1 MFKQIEK
8 YYDELVALRRHFHM
22 NPELSFQETET
33 PQFIAD
39 YLTDLGIEVE
49 TGVGGR
55 GVVGRLIKN
64 PDLPTLAIRADFDAL
79 PIQDEKEVPYKSQVP
94 GIMHA
99 CGHDAHTAVLLIT
112 AKILSE
118 NFDKL
123 NGNLVF
129 IHQHAEEV
137 DPGGAIQMIADNCL
151 SGVDAIIGQHVS
163 SSLDVGKIGYK
174 YGTATGIPD
183 DFWITIQGKGGHA
196 AHPDTTIDPVAA
208 TIRLC
213 NDLQYI
219 VSRKTNPTTP
229 AVLSITQLEAGD
241 QNNVIPD
248 TAKIAGT
255 IRTFNAETQSLM
267 YKELKKCL
275 EGLVTT
281 MGITYELKYLKGYP
295 PVVNTTNETDL
306 VVSAARKIESVEELV
321 ELEPSLGGE
330 DFSYYLQRVPG
341 SFFYTGTRNEN
352 FKADFPHHHPKFDI
366 DERGMVN
373 AVKVFL
379 QATEDYFE
387 QGGTVD
393 GMV

>member
-1 MFKQIEK
+1 MITLVNK
-8 YYDELVALRRHFHM
+8 YYDELVAIRRHLHM
-22 NPELSFQETET
+22 HPELSFQEEKT
-33 PQFIAD
+33 PEYIAAF
-39 YLTDLGIEVE
+39 LEEQGITVE
-49 TGVGGR
+49 RNVGGR
-55 GVVGRLIKN
+55 GVVGRLIK
-64 PDLPTLAIRADFDAL
+64 DESLPTLAIRADFDAL
-79 PIQDEKEVPYKSQVP
+79 PIQDEKDAPYKSQVP
-94 GIMHA
+94 GVMHA
-99 CGHDAHTAVLLIT
+99 CGHDAHTAVLMIT
-112 AKILSE
+112 AKILAK
-118 NFDKL
+118 NFDKI

-151 SGVDAIIGQHVS
+151 KGVDAIIGQHVS
-163 SSLDVGKIGYK
+163 SDLDVGKLGYK

-183 DFWITIQGKGGHA
+183 DFWITIKGKGGHA

-208 TIRLC
+208 AIRLC

-219 VSRKTNPTTP
+219 VSRKTSATTP
-229 AVLSITQLEAGD
+229 TVISVTQLQAGD

-248 TAKIAGT
+248 SAKIAGT
-255 IRTFNAETQSLM
+255 IRTFDPTTQKLM
-267 YKELKKCL
+267 IDELKRCL

-281 MGITYELKYLKGYP
+281 MGITYDLKYSKGYP

-306 VVSAARKIESVEELV
+306 IVNAARKIEDIKELV
-321 ELEPSLGGE
+321 ELKPSLGGE

-366 DERGMVN
+366 DEKGMLN

-379 QATEDYFE
+379 QATEDFFNKE
-387 QGGTVD
+387 D
-393 GMV
+393 K

>member
-1 MFKQIEK
+1 MIAQVNK
-8 YYDELVALRRHFHM
+8 YYDELVAIRRHLHM
-22 NPELSFQETET
+22 HPELSFQEEKT
-33 PQFIAD
+33 PEYIAIF
-39 YLTDLGIEVE
+39 LEEQGITVE
-49 TGVGGR
+49 RKVGGR
-55 GVVGRLIKN
+55 GVVGRLIK
-64 PDLPTLAIRADFDAL
+64 DESLPTLAIRADFDAL
-79 PIQDEKEVPYKSQVP
+79 PIQDEKDTPYKSQVP
-94 GIMHA
+94 GVMHA
-99 CGHDAHTAVLLIT
+99 CGHDAHTAVLMIT
-112 AKILSE
+112 AKILAE
-118 NFDKL
+118 NFDKI

-151 SGVDAIIGQHVS
+151 KGVDAIIGQHVS
-163 SSLDVGKIGYK
+163 SELEVGKIGYK

-183 DFWITIQGKGGHA
+183 DFWITIKGKGGHA

-208 TIRLC
+208 TVRLC

-219 VSRKTNPTTP
+219 VSRKTSATTP
-229 AVLSITQLEAGD
+229 AVLSVTQLQAGD

-248 TAKIAGT
+248 SAKIAGT
-255 IRTFNAETQSLM
+255 IRTFDSSTQKLM
-267 YKELKKCL
+267 IEELKKCL

-281 MGITYELKYLKGYP
+281 MGITYDLKYSKGYP

-306 VVSAARKIESVEELV
+306 IVNAARKIEDIEELV
-321 ELEPSLGGE
+321 ELKPSLGGE

-366 DERGMVN
+366 DEKGMLN

-379 QATEDYFE
+379 QSTEDFFNKE
-387 QGGTVD
+387 D
-393 GMV
+393 KK

>member
-1 MFKQIEK
+1 MCMITLVNK
-8 YYDELVALRRHFHM
+8 YYDELVAIRRHLHM
-22 NPELSFQETET
+22 HPELSFQEEKT
-33 PQFIAD
+33 PEYIAAF
-39 YLTDLGIEVE
+39 LEEQGITVE
-49 TGVGGR
+49 RNVGGR
-55 GVVGRLIKN
+55 GVVGRLIK
-64 PDLPTLAIRADFDAL
+64 DESLPTLAIRADFDAL
-79 PIQDEKEVPYKSQVP
+79 PIQDEKDAPYKSQVP
-94 GIMHA
+94 GVMHA
-99 CGHDAHTAVLLIT
+99 CGHDAHTAVLMIT
-112 AKILSE
+112 AKILAK
-118 NFDKL
+118 NFDKI

-151 SGVDAIIGQHVS
+151 KGVDAIIGQHVS
-163 SSLDVGKIGYK
+163 SDLDVGKLGYK

-183 DFWITIQGKGGHA
+183 DFWITIKGKGGHA

-208 TIRLC
+208 AIRLC

-219 VSRKTNPTTP
+219 VSRKTSATTP
-229 AVLSITQLEAGD
+229 AVISVTQLQAGD

-248 TAKIAGT
+248 SAKIAGT
-255 IRTFNAETQSLM
+255 IRTFDPTTQKLM
-267 YKELKKCL
+267 IDELKRCL

-281 MGITYELKYLKGYP
+281 MGITYDLKYSKGYP

-306 VVSAARKIESVEELV
+306 IVNAARKIEDIEALV
-321 ELEPSLGGE
+321 ELKPSLGGE

-366 DERGMVN
+366 DEKGMLN

-379 QATEDYFE
+379 QATEDFFNKE
-387 QGGTVD
+387 D
-393 GMV
+393 K

>member
-1 MFKQIEK
+1 MCMITLVNK
-8 YYDELVALRRHFHM
+8 YYDELVAIRRHLHM
-22 NPELSFQETET
+22 HPELSFQEEKT
-33 PQFIAD
+33 PEYIAAF
-39 YLTDLGIEVE
+39 LEEQGITVE
-49 TGVGGR
+49 RNVGGR
-55 GVVGRLIKN
+55 GVVGRLIK
-64 PDLPTLAIRADFDAL
+64 DESLPTLAIRADFDAL
-79 PIQDEKEVPYKSQVP
+79 PIQDEKDAPYKSQVP
-94 GIMHA
+94 GVMHA
-99 CGHDAHTAVLLIT
+99 CGHDAHTAVLMIT
-112 AKILSE
+112 AKILAK
-118 NFDKL
+118 NFDKI

-151 SGVDAIIGQHVS
+151 KGVDAIIGQHVS
-163 SSLDVGKIGYK
+163 SDLDVGKLGYK

-183 DFWITIQGKGGHA
+183 DFWITIKGKGGHA

-208 TIRLC
+208 AIRLC

-219 VSRKTNPTTP
+219 VSRKTSATTP
-229 AVLSITQLEAGD
+229 AVISVTQLQAGD

-248 TAKIAGT
+248 SAKIAGT
-255 IRTFNAETQSLM
+255 IRTFDPITQKLM
-267 YKELKKCL
+267 IDELKRCL

-281 MGITYELKYLKGYP
+281 IGITYDLKYSKGYP

-306 VVSAARKIESVEELV
+306 IVNAARKIEDIEELV
-321 ELEPSLGGE
+321 ELKPSLGGE

-366 DERGMVN
+366 DEKGMLN

-379 QATEDYFE
+379 QATEDFFNKE
-387 QGGTVD
+387 D
-393 GMV
+393 K

>member
-1 MFKQIEK
+1 MITLVNK
-8 YYDELVALRRHFHM
+8 YYDELVAIRRYLHM
-22 NPELSFQETET
+22 HPELSFQEEKT
-33 PQFIAD
+33 PEYIAAF
-39 YLTDLGIEVE
+39 LEEQGITVE
-49 TGVGGR
+49 RNVGGR
-55 GVVGRLIKN
+55 GVVGRLIK
-64 PDLPTLAIRADFDAL
+64 DESLPTFAIRADFDAL
-79 PIQDEKEVPYKSQVP
+79 PIQDEKDAPYKSQVP
-94 GIMHA
+94 GVMHA
-99 CGHDAHTAVLLIT
+99 CGHDAHTAVLMIT
-112 AKILSE
+112 AKILAK
-118 NFDKL
+118 NFDKI

-151 SGVDAIIGQHVS
+151 KGVDAIIGQHVS
-163 SSLDVGKIGYK
+163 SDLDVGKLGYK

-183 DFWITIQGKGGHA
+183 DFWITIKGKGGHA

-208 TIRLC
+208 AIRLC

-219 VSRKTNPTTP
+219 VSRKTSATTP
-229 AVLSITQLEAGD
+229 AVISVTQLQAGD

-248 TAKIAGT
+248 SAKIAGT
-255 IRTFNAETQSLM
+255 IRTFDPITQKLM
-267 YKELKKCL
+267 IDELKRCL

-281 MGITYELKYLKGYP
+281 MGITYDLKYSKGYP

-306 VVSAARKIESVEELV
+306 IVNAARKIEDIEELV
-321 ELEPSLGGE
+321 ELKPSLGGE

-366 DERGMVN
+366 DEKGMLN

-379 QATEDYFE
+379 QATEDFFNKE
-387 QGGTVD
+387 D
-393 GMV
+393 K

>member
-1 MFKQIEK
+1 MIVQVNK
-8 YYDELVALRRHFHM
+8 YYDELVAIRRHLHM
-22 NPELSFQETET
+22 HPELSFQEEKT
-33 PQFIAD
+33 PEYIATF
-39 YLTDLGIEVE
+39 LEEQGITVE
-49 TGVGGR
+49 RKVGGR
-55 GVVGRLIKN
+55 GVVGRLIK
-64 PDLPTLAIRADFDAL
+64 DESLPTLAIRADFDAL
-79 PIQDEKEVPYKSQVP
+79 PIQDEKDTPYKSQVP
-94 GIMHA
+94 GVMHA
-99 CGHDAHTAVLLIT
+99 CGHDAHTAVLMIT
-112 AKILSE
+112 AKILAE
-118 NFDKL
+118 NFDKI

-151 SGVDAIIGQHVS
+151 KGVDAIIGQHVS
-163 SSLDVGKIGYK
+163 SDLEVGKIGYK

-183 DFWITIQGKGGHA
+183 DFWITIKGKGGHA

-208 TIRLC
+208 TVRLC

-219 VSRKTNPTTP
+219 VSRKTSATTP
-229 AVLSITQLEAGD
+229 AVLSVTQLQAGD

-248 TAKIAGT
+248 SAKIAGT
-255 IRTFNAETQSLM
+255 IRTFDSSTQKLM
-267 YKELKKCL
+267 IEELKKCL

-281 MGITYELKYLKGYP
+281 MGITYDLKYSKGYP

-306 VVSAARKIESVEELV
+306 IVNAARKIEDIEELV
-321 ELEPSLGGE
+321 ELKPSLGGE

-366 DERGMVN
+366 DEKGMLN

-379 QATEDYFE
+379 QATEDFFNKE
-387 QGGTVD
+387 D
-393 GMV
+393 KK

>member
-1 MFKQIEK
+1 MITLVNE
-8 YYDELVALRRHFHM
+8 YYDELVAIRRHLHM
-22 NPELSFQETET
+22 HPELSFQEEKT
-33 PQFIAD
+33 PEYIAAF
-39 YLTDLGIEVE
+39 LEEQGITVE
-49 TGVGGR
+49 RNVGGR
-55 GVVGRLIKN
+55 GVVGRLIK
-64 PDLPTLAIRADFDAL
+64 DESLPTLAIRADFDAL
-79 PIQDEKEVPYKSQVP
+79 PIQDEKDAPYKSQVP
-94 GIMHA
+94 GVMHA
-99 CGHDAHTAVLLIT
+99 CGHDAHTAILMIT
-112 AKILSE
+112 AKILAK
-118 NFDKL
+118 NFDKI

-151 SGVDAIIGQHVS
+151 KGVDAIIGQHVS
-163 SSLDVGKIGYK
+163 SDLEVGKLGYK

-183 DFWITIQGKGGHA
+183 DFWITINGKGGHA

-219 VSRKTNPTTP
+219 VSRKTSATTP
-229 AVLSITQLEAGD
+229 AVISVTQLQAGD

-248 TAKIAGT
+248 SAKIAGT
-255 IRTFNAETQSLM
+255 IRTFDPTTQRLM
-267 YKELKKCL
+267 IDELKRCL

-281 MGITYELKYLKGYP
+281 MGITYELKYSKGYP
-295 PVVNTTNETDL
+295 PVVNTINETDL
-306 VVSAARKIESVEELV
+306 IVNAARKIEDIEELV
-321 ELEPSLGGE
+321 ELKPSLGGE

-366 DERGMVN
+366 DETGMLN

-379 QATEDYFE
+379 QATEDFFNKE
-387 QGGTVD
+387 D
-393 GMV
+393 K

>member
-1 MFKQIEK
+1 MIAQVNK
-8 YYDELVALRRHFHM
+8 YYDELVAIRRHLHM
-22 NPELSFQETET
+22 HPELSFQEEKT
-33 PQFIAD
+33 PEYIATF
-39 YLTDLGIEVE
+39 LEEQGITVE
-49 TGVGGR
+49 RKVGGR
-55 GVVGRLIKN
+55 GVVGRLIK
-64 PDLPTLAIRADFDAL
+64 DESLPTLAIRADFDAL
-79 PIQDEKEVPYKSQVP
+79 PIQDEKDTPYKSQVP
-94 GIMHA
+94 GVMHA
-99 CGHDAHTAVLLIT
+99 CGHDAHTAVLMIT
-112 AKILSE
+112 AKILAE
-118 NFDKL
+118 NFDKI

-151 SGVDAIIGQHVS
+151 KGVDAIIGQHVS
-163 SSLDVGKIGYK
+163 SELEVGKIGYK

-183 DFWITIQGKGGHA
+183 DFWITIKGKGGHA

-208 TIRLC
+208 TVRLC

-219 VSRKTNPTTP
+219 VSRKTSATTP
-229 AVLSITQLEAGD
+229 AVLSVTQLQAGD

-248 TAKIAGT
+248 SAKIAGT
-255 IRTFNAETQSLM
+255 IRTFDSSTQKLM
-267 YKELKKCL
+267 IEELKKCL

-281 MGITYELKYLKGYP
+281 MGITYDLKYSKGYP

-306 VVSAARKIESVEELV
+306 IVNAARKIEDIEELV
-321 ELEPSLGGE
+321 ELKPSLGGE

-366 DERGMVN
+366 DEKGMLN

-379 QATEDYFE
+379 QATEDFFNKE
-387 QGGTVD
+387 D
-393 GMV
+393 KK

>member
-1 MFKQIEK
+1 MITLVNK
-8 YYDELVALRRHFHM
+8 YYDELVAIRRHLHM
-22 NPELSFQETET
+22 HPELSFQEEKT
-33 PQFIAD
+33 PEYIATF
-39 YLTDLGIEVE
+39 LEEQGITVE
-49 TGVGGR
+49 RNVGGR
-55 GVVGRLIKN
+55 GVVGRLIK
-64 PDLPTLAIRADFDAL
+64 DESLPTLAIRADFDAL
-79 PIQDEKEVPYKSQVP
+79 PIQDEKDAPYKSQVP
-94 GIMHA
+94 GVMHA
-99 CGHDAHTAVLLIT
+99 CGHDAHTAVLMIT
-112 AKILSE
+112 AKILAK
-118 NFDKL
+118 NFDKI

-151 SGVDAIIGQHVS
+151 KGVDAIIGQHVS
-163 SSLDVGKIGYK
+163 SNLDVGKLGYK

-183 DFWITIQGKGGHA
+183 DFWITIKGKGGHA

-208 TIRLC
+208 AIRLC

-219 VSRKTNPTTP
+219 VSRKTSATTP
-229 AVLSITQLEAGD
+229 AVISVTQLQAGD

-248 TAKIAGT
+248 SAKIAGT
-255 IRTFNAETQSLM
+255 IRTFDPTTQKLM
-267 YKELKKCL
+267 IDELKRCL

-281 MGITYELKYLKGYP
+281 MGITYDLKYSKGYP

-306 VVSAARKIESVEELV
+306 IVNAARKIEDIEELV
-321 ELEPSLGGE
+321 ELNPSLGGE

-366 DERGMVN
+366 DEKGMLN

-379 QATEDYFE
+379 QATEDFFNKE
-387 QGGTVD
+387 D
-393 GMV
+393 K

>member
-1 MFKQIEK
+1 MCMITLVNE
-8 YYDELVALRRHFHM
+8 YYDELVAIRRHLHM
-22 NPELSFQETET
+22 HPELSFQEEKT
-33 PQFIAD
+33 PEYIAAF
-39 YLTDLGIEVE
+39 LEEQGITVE
-49 TGVGGR
+49 RNVGGR
-55 GVVGRLIKN
+55 GVVGRLIK
-64 PDLPTLAIRADFDAL
+64 DESLPTLAIRADFDAL
-79 PIQDEKEVPYKSQVP
+79 PIQDEKDAPYKSQVP
-94 GIMHA
+94 GVMHA
-99 CGHDAHTAVLLIT
+99 CGHDAHTAILMIT
-112 AKILSE
+112 AKILAK
-118 NFDKL
+118 NFDKI

-151 SGVDAIIGQHVS
+151 KGVDAIIGQHVS
-163 SSLDVGKIGYK
+163 SDLEVGKLGYK

-183 DFWITIQGKGGHA
+183 DFWITINGKGGHA

-219 VSRKTNPTTP
+219 VSRKTSATTP
-229 AVLSITQLEAGD
+229 AVISVTQLQAGD

-248 TAKIAGT
+248 SAKIAGT
-255 IRTFNAETQSLM
+255 IRTFNPTTQRLM
-267 YKELKKCL
+267 IDELKRCL

-281 MGITYELKYLKGYP
+281 MGITYELKYSKGYP
-295 PVVNTTNETDL
+295 PVVNTINETDL
-306 VVSAARKIESVEELV
+306 IVNAARKIEDIEELV
-321 ELEPSLGGE
+321 ELKPSLGGE

-366 DERGMVN
+366 DETGMLN

-379 QATEDYFE
+379 QATEDFFNKE
-387 QGGTVD
+387 D
-393 GMV
+393 K

>member
-1 MFKQIEK
+1 MCMITLVNK
-8 YYDELVALRRHFHM
+8 YYDELVAIRRHLHM
-22 NPELSFQETET
+22 HPELSFQEEKT
-33 PQFIAD
+33 PEYIAAFLED
-39 YLTDLGIEVE
+39 QGITVE
-49 TGVGGR
+49 RNVGGR
-55 GVVGRLIKN
+55 GVVGRLIK
-64 PDLPTLAIRADFDAL
+64 DESLPTLAIRADFDAL
-79 PIQDEKEVPYKSQVP
+79 PIQDEKDAPYKSQVP
-94 GIMHA
+94 GVMHA
-99 CGHDAHTAVLLIT
+99 CGHDAHTAVLMIT
-112 AKILSE
+112 AKILAK
-118 NFDKL
+118 NFDKI

-151 SGVDAIIGQHVS
+151 KGVDAIIGQHVS
-163 SSLDVGKIGYK
+163 SDLDVGKLGYK

-183 DFWITIQGKGGHA
+183 DFWITIKGKGGHA

-208 TIRLC
+208 AIRLC

-219 VSRKTNPTTP
+219 VSRKTRATTP
-229 AVLSITQLEAGD
+229 AVISVTQLQAGD

-248 TAKIAGT
+248 SAKIAGT
-255 IRTFNAETQSLM
+255 IRTFDPTTQKLM
-267 YKELKKCL
+267 IDELKRCL

-281 MGITYELKYLKGYP
+281 MGITYDLKYSKGYP

-306 VVSAARKIESVEELV
+306 IVNAARKIEDIEELV
-321 ELEPSLGGE
+321 ELKPSLGGE

-366 DERGMVN
+366 DETGMLN

-379 QATEDYFE
+379 QATEDFFNKE
-387 QGGTVD
+387 D
-393 GMV
+393 K

>member
-1 MFKQIEK
+1 MIVQVNK
-8 YYDELVALRRHFHM
+8 YYDELVAIRRHLHM
-22 NPELSFQETET
+22 HPELSFQEEKT
-33 PQFIAD
+33 PEYIATF
-39 YLTDLGIEVE
+39 LEEQGITVE
-49 TGVGGR
+49 RKVGGR
-55 GVVGRLIKN
+55 GVVGRLIK
-64 PDLPTLAIRADFDAL
+64 DESLPTLAIRADFDAL
-79 PIQDEKEVPYKSQVP
+79 PIQDEKDTPYKSQVP
-94 GIMHA
+94 GVMHA
-99 CGHDAHTAVLLIT
+99 CGHDAHTAVLMIT
-112 AKILSE
+112 AKILAG
-118 NFDKL
+118 NFDKI

-151 SGVDAIIGQHVS
+151 KGVDAIIGQHVS
-163 SSLDVGKIGYK
+163 SDLEVGKIGYK

-183 DFWITIQGKGGHA
+183 DFWITIKGKGGHA

-208 TIRLC
+208 TVRLC

-219 VSRKTNPTTP
+219 VSRKTSATTP
-229 AVLSITQLEAGD
+229 AVLSVTQLQAGD

-248 TAKIAGT
+248 SAKIAGT
-255 IRTFNAETQSLM
+255 IRTFDSSTQKLM
-267 YKELKKCL
+267 IEELKKCL

-281 MGITYELKYLKGYP
+281 MGITYDLKYSKGYP

-306 VVSAARKIESVEELV
+306 IVNAARKIEDIEELV
-321 ELEPSLGGE
+321 ELKPSLGGE

-366 DERGMVN
+366 DEKGMLN

-379 QATEDYFE
+379 QATEDFFNKE
-387 QGGTVD
+387 D
-393 GMV
+393 KK

>member
-1 MFKQIEK
+1 MITLVNK
-8 YYDELVALRRHFHM
+8 YYDELVAIRRHLHM
-22 NPELSFQETET
+22 HPELSFQEEKT
-33 PQFIAD
+33 PEYIAAF
-39 YLTDLGIEVE
+39 LEEQGITVE
-49 TGVGGR
+49 RNVGGR
-55 GVVGRLIKN
+55 GVVGRLIK
-64 PDLPTLAIRADFDAL
+64 DESLPTLAIRADFDAL
-79 PIQDEKEVPYKSQVP
+79 PIQDEKDAPYKSQVP
-94 GIMHA
+94 GVMHA
-99 CGHDAHTAVLLIT
+99 CGHDAHTAVLMIT
-112 AKILSE
+112 AKILAK
-118 NFDKL
+118 NFDKI

-151 SGVDAIIGQHVS
+151 KGVDAIIGQHVS
-163 SSLDVGKIGYK
+163 SDLDVGKLGYK

-183 DFWITIQGKGGHA
+183 DFWITIKGKGGHA

-208 TIRLC
+208 AIRLC

-219 VSRKTNPTTP
+219 VSRKTSATTP
-229 AVLSITQLEAGD
+229 AVISVTQLQAGD

-248 TAKIAGT
+248 SAKIAGT
-255 IRTFNAETQSLM
+255 IRTFDPTTQKLM
-267 YKELKKCL
+267 IDELKRCL

-281 MGITYELKYLKGYP
+281 MGITYDLKYSKGYP

-306 VVSAARKIESVEELV
+306 IVNAARKIEDIEALV
-321 ELEPSLGGE
+321 ELKPSLGGE

-366 DERGMVN
+366 DEKGMLN

-379 QATEDYFE
+379 QATEDFFNKE
-387 QGGTVD
+387 D
-393 GMV
+393 K

>member
-1 MFKQIEK
+1 MCMITLVNK
-8 YYDELVALRRHFHM
+8 YYDELVAIRRHLHM
-22 NPELSFQETET
+22 HPELSFQEEKT
-33 PQFIAD
+33 PEYIAAF
-39 YLTDLGIEVE
+39 LEEQGITVE
-49 TGVGGR
+49 RNVGGR
-55 GVVGRLIKN
+55 GVVGRLIK
-64 PDLPTLAIRADFDAL
+64 DESLPTLAIRADFDAL
-79 PIQDEKEVPYKSQVP
+79 PIQDEKDAPYKSQVP
-94 GIMHA
+94 GVMHA
-99 CGHDAHTAVLLIT
+99 CGHDAHTAVLMIT
-112 AKILSE
+112 AKILAK
-118 NFDKL
+118 NFDKI

-151 SGVDAIIGQHVS
+151 KGVDAIIGQHVS
-163 SSLDVGKIGYK
+163 SDLDVGKLGYK

-183 DFWITIQGKGGHA
+183 DFWITIKGKGGHA

-208 TIRLC
+208 AIRLC

-219 VSRKTNPTTP
+219 VSRKTSATTP
-229 AVLSITQLEAGD
+229 AVISVTQLQAGD

-248 TAKIAGT
+248 NAKIAGT
-255 IRTFNAETQSLM
+255 IRTFDPTTQKLM
-267 YKELKKCL
+267 IDELKRCL

-281 MGITYELKYLKGYP
+281 MGITYDLKYSKGYP

-306 VVSAARKIESVEELV
+306 IVNAARKIEDIEALV
-321 ELEPSLGGE
+321 ELKPSLGGE

-366 DERGMVN
+366 DEKGMLN

-379 QATEDYFE
+379 QATEDFFNKE
-387 QGGTVD
+387 D
-393 GMV
+393 K

>member
-1 MFKQIEK
+1 MCMITLVNK
-8 YYDELVALRRHFHM
+8 YYDELVAIRRHLHM
-22 NPELSFQETET
+22 HPELSFQEEKT
-33 PQFIAD
+33 PEYIAAF
-39 YLTDLGIEVE
+39 LEEQGITVE
-49 TGVGGR
+49 RNVGGR
-55 GVVGRLIKN
+55 GVVGRLIK
-64 PDLPTLAIRADFDAL
+64 DESLPTLAIRADFDAL
-79 PIQDEKEVPYKSQVP
+79 PIQDEKDSPYKSQVP
-94 GIMHA
+94 GVMHA
-99 CGHDAHTAVLLIT
+99 CGHDAHTAVLMIT
-112 AKILSE
+112 AKILAK
-118 NFDKL
+118 NFDKI

-151 SGVDAIIGQHVS
+151 KGVDAIIGQHVS
-163 SSLDVGKIGYK
+163 SDLDVGKLGYK

-183 DFWITIQGKGGHA
+183 DFWITIKGKGGHA

-208 TIRLC
+208 AIRLC

-219 VSRKTNPTTP
+219 VSRKTRATTP
-229 AVLSITQLEAGD
+229 AVISVTQLQAGD

-248 TAKIAGT
+248 SAKIAGT
-255 IRTFNAETQSLM
+255 IRTFDPTTQKLM
-267 YKELKKCL
+267 IDELKRCL

-281 MGITYELKYLKGYP
+281 MGITYDLKYSKGYP

-306 VVSAARKIESVEELV
+306 IVNAARKIEDIEELV
-321 ELEPSLGGE
+321 ELKPSLGGE

-366 DERGMVN
+366 DETGMLN

-379 QATEDYFE
+379 QATEDFFNKE
-387 QGGTVD
+387 D
-393 GMV
+393 K

>member
-1 MFKQIEK
+1 MITLVNK
-8 YYDELVALRRHFHM
+8 YYDELVAIRRYLHM
-22 NPELSFQETET
+22 HPELSFQEEKT
-33 PQFIAD
+33 PEYIAAF
-39 YLTDLGIEVE
+39 LEEQGITVE
-49 TGVGGR
+49 RNVGGR
-55 GVVGRLIKN
+55 GVVGRLIK
-64 PDLPTLAIRADFDAL
+64 DESLPTLAIRADFDAL
-79 PIQDEKEVPYKSQVP
+79 PIQDEKDAPYKSQVP
-94 GIMHA
+94 GVMHA
-99 CGHDAHTAVLLIT
+99 CGHDAHTAVLMIT
-112 AKILSE
+112 AKILAK
-118 NFDKL
+118 NFDKI

-151 SGVDAIIGQHVS
+151 KGVDAIIGQHVS
-163 SSLDVGKIGYK
+163 SDLDVGKLGYK

-183 DFWITIQGKGGHA
+183 DFWITIKGKGGHA

-208 TIRLC
+208 AIRLC

-219 VSRKTNPTTP
+219 VSRKTSATTP
-229 AVLSITQLEAGD
+229 AVISVTQLQAGD

-248 TAKIAGT
+248 SAKIAGT
-255 IRTFNAETQSLM
+255 IRTFDPITQKLM
-267 YKELKKCL
+267 IDELKRCL

-281 MGITYELKYLKGYP
+281 IGITYDLKYSKGYP

-306 VVSAARKIESVEELV
+306 IVNAARKIEDIEELV
-321 ELEPSLGGE
+321 ELKPSLGGE

-366 DERGMVN
+366 DEKGMLN

-379 QATEDYFE
+379 QATEDFFNKE
-387 QGGTVD
+387 D
-393 GMV
+393 K

>member
-1 MFKQIEK
+1 MIVQVNK
-8 YYDELVALRRHFHM
+8 YYDELVAIRRHLHM
-22 NPELSFQETET
+22 HPELSFQEEKT
-33 PQFIAD
+33 PEYIATF
-39 YLTDLGIEVE
+39 LEEQGITVE
-49 TGVGGR
+49 RKVGGR
-55 GVVGRLIKN
+55 GVVGRLIK
-64 PDLPTLAIRADFDAL
+64 DESLPTLAIRADFDAL
-79 PIQDEKEVPYKSQVP
+79 PIQDEKDTPYKSQVP
-94 GIMHA
+94 GVMHA
-99 CGHDAHTAVLLIT
+99 CGHDAHTAVLMIT
-112 AKILSE
+112 AKILAE
-118 NFDKL
+118 NFDKI

-151 SGVDAIIGQHVS
+151 KGVDAIIGQHVS
-163 SSLDVGKIGYK
+163 SDLEVGKIGYK

-183 DFWITIQGKGGHA
+183 DFWITIKGKGGHA

-208 TIRLC
+208 TVRLC

-219 VSRKTNPTTP
+219 VSPKTSATTP
-229 AVLSITQLEAGD
+229 AVLSVTQLQAGD

-248 TAKIAGT
+248 SAKIAGT
-255 IRTFNAETQSLM
+255 IRTFDSSTQKLM
-267 YKELKKCL
+267 IEELKKCL

-281 MGITYELKYLKGYP
+281 MGITYDLKYSKGYP

-306 VVSAARKIESVEELV
+306 IVNAARKIEDIEELV
-321 ELEPSLGGE
+321 ELKPSLGGE

-366 DERGMVN
+366 DEKGMLN

-379 QATEDYFE
+379 QATEDFFNKE
-387 QGGTVD
+387 D
-393 GMV
+393 KK

>member
-1 MFKQIEK
+1 MCMITLVNK
-8 YYDELVALRRHFHM
+8 YYDELVAIRRHLHM
-22 NPELSFQETET
+22 HPELSFQEEKT
-33 PQFIAD
+33 PEYIAAF
-39 YLTDLGIEVE
+39 LEEQGITVE
-49 TGVGGR
+49 RNVGGR
-55 GVVGRLIKN
+55 GVVGRLIK
-64 PDLPTLAIRADFDAL
+64 DESLPTLAIRADFDAL
-79 PIQDEKEVPYKSQVP
+79 PIQDEKDAPYKSQVP
-94 GIMHA
+94 GVMHA
-99 CGHDAHTAVLLIT
+99 CGHDAHTAVLMIT
-112 AKILSE
+112 AKILAK
-118 NFDKL
+118 NFDKI

-151 SGVDAIIGQHVS
+151 KGVDAIIGQHVS
-163 SSLDVGKIGYK
+163 SDLDVGKLGYK

-183 DFWITIQGKGGHA
+183 DFWITIKGKGGHA

-208 TIRLC
+208 AIRLC

-219 VSRKTNPTTP
+219 VSRKTRATTP
-229 AVLSITQLEAGD
+229 AVISVTQLQAGD

-248 TAKIAGT
+248 SAKIAGT
-255 IRTFNAETQSLM
+255 IRTFDPTTQKLM
-267 YKELKKCL
+267 IDELKRCL

-281 MGITYELKYLKGYP
+281 MGITYDLKYSKGYP

-306 VVSAARKIESVEELV
+306 IVNAARKIEDIEELV
-321 ELEPSLGGE
+321 ELKPSLGGE

-366 DERGMVN
+366 DEKGMLN

-379 QATEDYFE
+379 QATEDFFNKE
-387 QGGTVD
+387 D
-393 GMV
+393 N

>member
-1 MFKQIEK
+1 MIAQVNK
-8 YYDELVALRRHFHM
+8 YYDELVAIRRHLHM
-22 NPELSFQETET
+22 HPELSFQEEKT
-33 PQFIAD
+33 PEYIATF
-39 YLTDLGIEVE
+39 LEEQGITVE
-49 TGVGGR
+49 RKVGGR
-55 GVVGRLIKN
+55 GVVGRLIK
-64 PDLPTLAIRADFDAL
+64 DESLPTLAIRADFDAL
-79 PIQDEKEVPYKSQVP
+79 PIQDEKDTPYKSQVP
-94 GIMHA
+94 GVMHA
-99 CGHDAHTAVLLIT
+99 CGHDAHTAVLMIT
-112 AKILSE
+112 AKILAE
-118 NFDKL
+118 NFDKI

-151 SGVDAIIGQHVS
+151 KGVDAIIGQHVS
-163 SSLDVGKIGYK
+163 SDLEVGKIGYK

-183 DFWITIQGKGGHA
+183 DFWITIKGKGGHA

-208 TIRLC
+208 TVRLC

-219 VSRKTNPTTP
+219 VSRKTSATTP
-229 AVLSITQLEAGD
+229 AVLSVTQLQAGD

-248 TAKIAGT
+248 SAKIAGT
-255 IRTFNAETQSLM
+255 IRTFDSSTQKLM
-267 YKELKKCL
+267 IEELKKCL

-281 MGITYELKYLKGYP
+281 MGITYDLKYSKGYP

-306 VVSAARKIESVEELV
+306 IVNAARKIEDIEELV
-321 ELEPSLGGE
+321 ELKPSLGGE

-366 DERGMVN
+366 DEKGMLN

-379 QATEDYFE
+379 QATEDFFNKE
-387 QGGTVD
+387 D
-393 GMV
+393 KK

>member
-1 MFKQIEK
+1 MITLVNK
-8 YYDELVALRRHFHM
+8 YYDELVAIRRHLHM
-22 NPELSFQETET
+22 HPELSFQEEKT
-33 PQFIAD
+33 PEYIAAF
-39 YLTDLGIEVE
+39 LEEQGITVE
-49 TGVGGR
+49 RNVGGR
-55 GVVGRLIKN
+55 GVVGRLIK
-64 PDLPTLAIRADFDAL
+64 DESLPTLAIRADFDAL
-79 PIQDEKEVPYKSQVP
+79 PIQDEKDAPYKSQVP
-94 GIMHA
+94 GVMHA
-99 CGHDAHTAVLLIT
+99 CGHDAHTAVLMIT
-112 AKILSE
+112 AKILAK
-118 NFDKL
+118 NFDKI

-151 SGVDAIIGQHVS
+151 KGVDAIIGQHVS
-163 SSLDVGKIGYK
+163 SDLDVGKLGYK

-183 DFWITIQGKGGHA
+183 DFWITIKGKGGHA

-208 TIRLC
+208 AIRLC

-219 VSRKTNPTTP
+219 VSRKTSATTP
-229 AVLSITQLEAGD
+229 AVISVTQLQAGD

-248 TAKIAGT
+248 SAKIAGT
-255 IRTFNAETQSLM
+255 IRTFDPTTQKLM
-267 YKELKKCL
+267 IDELKRCL

-281 MGITYELKYLKGYP
+281 MDITYDLKYSKGYP

-306 VVSAARKIESVEELV
+306 IVNAARKIEDIEALV
-321 ELEPSLGGE
+321 ELKPSLGGE

-366 DERGMVN
+366 DEKGMLN

-379 QATEDYFE
+379 QATEDFFNKE
-387 QGGTVD
+387 D
-393 GMV
+393 K

>member
-1 MFKQIEK
+1 MCMITLVNK
-8 YYDELVALRRHFHM
+8 YYDELVAIRRHLHM
-22 NPELSFQETET
+22 HPELSFQEEKT
-33 PQFIAD
+33 PEYIAAF
-39 YLTDLGIEVE
+39 LEEQGITVE
-49 TGVGGR
+49 RNVGGR
-55 GVVGRLIKN
+55 GVVGRLIK
-64 PDLPTLAIRADFDAL
+64 DESLPTLAIRADFDAL
-79 PIQDEKEVPYKSQVP
+79 PIQDEKDAPYKSQVP
-94 GIMHA
+94 GVMHA
-99 CGHDAHTAVLLIT
+99 CGHDAHTAVLMIT
-112 AKILSE
+112 AKILAK
-118 NFDKL
+118 NFDKI

-151 SGVDAIIGQHVS
+151 KGVDAIIGQHVS
-163 SSLDVGKIGYK
+163 SDLDVGKLGYK

-183 DFWITIQGKGGHA
+183 DFWITIKGKGGHA

-208 TIRLC
+208 AIRLC

-219 VSRKTNPTTP
+219 VSRKTSATTP
-229 AVLSITQLEAGD
+229 AVISVTQLQAGD

-248 TAKIAGT
+248 SAKIAGT
-255 IRTFNAETQSLM
+255 IRTFDPTTQKLM
-267 YKELKKCL
+267 IDELKRCL

-281 MGITYELKYLKGYP
+281 MGITYDLKYSKGYP

-306 VVSAARKIESVEELV
+306 IVNAARKIEDIEELV
-321 ELEPSLGGE
+321 ELKPSLGGE

-366 DERGMVN
+366 DETGMLN

-379 QATEDYFE
+379 QATEDFFNKE
-387 QGGTVD
+387 D
-393 GMV
+393 KE

>member
-1 MFKQIEK
+1 MCMITLVNK
-8 YYDELVALRRHFHM
+8 YYDELVAIRRHLHM
-22 NPELSFQETET
+22 HPELSFQEEKT
-33 PQFIAD
+33 PEYIATF
-39 YLTDLGIEVE
+39 LEEQGITVE
-49 TGVGGR
+49 RNVGGR
-55 GVVGRLIKN
+55 GVVGRLIK
-64 PDLPTLAIRADFDAL
+64 DESLPTLAIRADFDAL
-79 PIQDEKEVPYKSQVP
+79 PIQDEKDAPYKSQVP
-94 GIMHA
+94 GVMHA
-99 CGHDAHTAVLLIT
+99 CGHDAHTAVLMIT
-112 AKILSE
+112 AKILAK
-118 NFDKL
+118 NFDKI

-151 SGVDAIIGQHVS
+151 KGVDAIIGQHVS
-163 SSLDVGKIGYK
+163 SNLDVGKLGYK

-183 DFWITIQGKGGHA
+183 DFWITIKGKGGHA

-208 TIRLC
+208 AIRLC

-219 VSRKTNPTTP
+219 VSRKTSATTP
-229 AVLSITQLEAGD
+229 AVISVTQLQAGD

-248 TAKIAGT
+248 SAKIAGT
-255 IRTFNAETQSLM
+255 IRTFDPTTQKLM
-267 YKELKKCL
+267 IDELKRCL

-281 MGITYELKYLKGYP
+281 MGITYDLKYSKGYP

-306 VVSAARKIESVEELV
+306 IVNAARKIEDIEELV
-321 ELEPSLGGE
+321 ELNPSLGGE

-366 DERGMVN
+366 DEKGMLN

-379 QATEDYFE
+379 QATEDFFNKE
-387 QGGTVD
+387 D
-393 GMV
+393 K

>member
-1 MFKQIEK
+1 MITYVDK
-8 YYDELVALRRHFHM
+8 YYDELVALRRHFHQH
-22 NPELSFQETET
+22 PELSFQETET
-33 PQFIAD
+33 PAFIAH
-39 YLTDLGIEVE
+39 YLNDLGIEVE
-49 TGVGGR
+49 TNVGGR
-55 GVVGRLIKN
+55 GVVGRLIKDPN
-64 PDLPTLAIRADFDAL
+64 LPTLAIRADFDAL
-79 PIQDEKEVPYKSQVP
+79 PIQDEKDVPYKSQVP
-94 GIMHA
+94 GVMHA

-118 NFDKL
+118 NFEHL

-163 SSLDVGKIGYK
+163 SSLDIGKVGYK

-183 DFWITIQGKGGHA
+183 DFWITLQGKGGHA
-196 AHPDTTIDPVAA
+196 AHPNTTIDPVAA
-208 TIRLC
+208 LIRLC

-219 VSRKTNPTTP
+219 VSRKTSPTTP

-255 IRTFNAETQSLM
+255 IRTFDAETQNLM
-267 YKELKKCL
+267 YDELRRCL

-281 MGITYELKYLKGYP
+281 TGVTYDLKYLKGYP

-306 VVSAARKIESVEELV
+306 IVSAARKIESVQELV

-341 SFFYTGTRNEN
+341 SFFYTGTRNKN

-366 DERGMVN
+366 DETGMLN
-373 AVKVFL
+373 AVKIFL
-379 QATEDYFE
+379 QATEDYFNE
-387 QGGTVD
+387 GGV
-393 GMV
+393 

>member
-1 MFKQIEK
+1 MCMITLVNK
-8 YYDELVALRRHFHM
+8 YYDELVAIRRYLHM
-22 NPELSFQETET
+22 HPELSFQEEKT
-33 PQFIAD
+33 PEYIAAF
-39 YLTDLGIEVE
+39 LEEQGITVE
-49 TGVGGR
+49 RNVGGR
-55 GVVGRLIKN
+55 GVVGRLIK
-64 PDLPTLAIRADFDAL
+64 DESLPTLAIRADFDAL
-79 PIQDEKEVPYKSQVP
+79 PIQDEKDAPYKSQVP
-94 GIMHA
+94 GVMHA
-99 CGHDAHTAVLLIT
+99 CGHDAHTAILMIT
-112 AKILSE
+112 AKILAK
-118 NFDKL
+118 NFDKI

-151 SGVDAIIGQHVS
+151 KGVDAIIGQHVS
-163 SSLDVGKIGYK
+163 SDLDVGKLGYK

-183 DFWITIQGKGGHA
+183 DFWITIKGKGGHA

-208 TIRLC
+208 AIRLC

-219 VSRKTNPTTP
+219 VSRKTSATTP
-229 AVLSITQLEAGD
+229 AVISVTQLQAGD

-248 TAKIAGT
+248 SAKIAGT
-255 IRTFNAETQSLM
+255 IRTFDPTTQKLM
-267 YKELKKCL
+267 IDELKRCL

-281 MGITYELKYLKGYP
+281 MGITYDLKYSKGYP

-306 VVSAARKIESVEELV
+306 IVNAARKIEDIEELV
-321 ELEPSLGGE
+321 ELKPSLGGE

-366 DERGMVN
+366 DEKGMLN

-379 QATEDYFE
+379 QATEDFFNKE
-387 QGGTVD
+387 D
-393 GMV
+393 K

>member
-1 MFKQIEK
+1 MITLVNK
-8 YYDELVALRRHFHM
+8 YYDELVAIRRHLHM
-22 NPELSFQETET
+22 HPELSFQEEKT
-33 PQFIAD
+33 PEYIAAFLED
-39 YLTDLGIEVE
+39 QGITVE
-49 TGVGGR
+49 RNVGGR
-55 GVVGRLIKN
+55 GVVGRLIK
-64 PDLPTLAIRADFDAL
+64 DESLPTLAIRADFDAL
-79 PIQDEKEVPYKSQVP
+79 PIQDEKDAPYKSQVP
-94 GIMHA
+94 GVMHA
-99 CGHDAHTAVLLIT
+99 CGHDAHTAVLMIT
-112 AKILSE
+112 AKILAK
-118 NFDKL
+118 NFDKI

-151 SGVDAIIGQHVS
+151 KGVDAIIGQHVS
-163 SSLDVGKIGYK
+163 SDLDVGKLGYK

-183 DFWITIQGKGGHA
+183 DFWITIKGKGGHA

-208 TIRLC
+208 AIRLC

-219 VSRKTNPTTP
+219 VSRKTRATTP
-229 AVLSITQLEAGD
+229 AVISVTQLQAGD

-248 TAKIAGT
+248 SAKIAGT
-255 IRTFNAETQSLM
+255 IRTFDPTTQKLM
-267 YKELKKCL
+267 IDELKRCL

-281 MGITYELKYLKGYP
+281 MGITYDLKYSKGYP

-306 VVSAARKIESVEELV
+306 IVNAARKIEDIEELV
-321 ELEPSLGGE
+321 ELKPSLGGE

-366 DERGMVN
+366 DETGMLN

-379 QATEDYFE
+379 QATEDFFNKE
-387 QGGTVD
+387 D
-393 GMV
+393 K

>member
-1 MFKQIEK
+1 MITLVNK
-8 YYDELVALRRHFHM
+8 YYDELVAIRRHLHM
-22 NPELSFQETET
+22 HPELSFQEEKT
-33 PQFIAD
+33 PEYIAAF
-39 YLTDLGIEVE
+39 LEEQGITVE
-49 TGVGGR
+49 RNVGGR
-55 GVVGRLIKN
+55 GVVGRLIK
-64 PDLPTLAIRADFDAL
+64 DESLPTLAIRADFDAL
-79 PIQDEKEVPYKSQVP
+79 PIQDEKDAPYKSQVP
-94 GIMHA
+94 GVMHA
-99 CGHDAHTAVLLIT
+99 CGHDAHTAVLMIT
-112 AKILSE
+112 AKILAK
-118 NFDKL
+118 NFDKI

-151 SGVDAIIGQHVS
+151 KGVDAIIGQHVS
-163 SSLDVGKIGYK
+163 SDLDVGKLGYK

-183 DFWITIQGKGGHA
+183 DFWITIKGKGGHA

-208 TIRLC
+208 AIRLC

-219 VSRKTNPTTP
+219 VSRKTRATTP
-229 AVLSITQLEAGD
+229 AVISVTQLQAGD

-248 TAKIAGT
+248 SAKIAGT
-255 IRTFNAETQSLM
+255 IRTFDPTTQKLM
-267 YKELKKCL
+267 IDELKRCL

-281 MGITYELKYLKGYP
+281 MGITYDLKYSKGYP

-306 VVSAARKIESVEELV
+306 IVNAARKIEDIEELV
-321 ELEPSLGGE
+321 ELKPSLGGE

-366 DERGMVN
+366 DETGMLN

-379 QATEDYFE
+379 QATEDFFNKE
-387 QGGTVD
+387 D
-393 GMV
+393 K

>member
-1 MFKQIEK
+1 MCMITLVNK
-8 YYDELVALRRHFHM
+8 YYDELVAIRRYLHM
-22 NPELSFQETET
+22 HPELSFQEEKT
-33 PQFIAD
+33 PEYIAAF
-39 YLTDLGIEVE
+39 LEEQGITVE
-49 TGVGGR
+49 RNVGGR
-55 GVVGRLIKN
+55 GVVGRLIK
-64 PDLPTLAIRADFDAL
+64 DESLPTLAIRADFDAL
-79 PIQDEKEVPYKSQVP
+79 PIQDDKDAPYKSQVP
-94 GIMHA
+94 GVMHA
-99 CGHDAHTAVLLIT
+99 CGHDAHTAILMIT
-112 AKILSE
+112 AKILAK
-118 NFDKL
+118 NFDKI

-151 SGVDAIIGQHVS
+151 KGVDAIIGQHVS
-163 SSLDVGKIGYK
+163 SDLDVGKLGYK

-183 DFWITIQGKGGHA
+183 DFWITIKGKGGHA

-208 TIRLC
+208 AIRLC

-219 VSRKTNPTTP
+219 VSRKTSATTP
-229 AVLSITQLEAGD
+229 AVISVTQLQAGD

-248 TAKIAGT
+248 SAKIAGT
-255 IRTFNAETQSLM
+255 IRTFDPTTQKLM
-267 YKELKKCL
+267 IDELKRCL

-281 MGITYELKYLKGYP
+281 MGITYDLKYSKGYP

-306 VVSAARKIESVEELV
+306 IVNAARKIEDIEELV
-321 ELEPSLGGE
+321 ELKPSLGGE

-366 DERGMVN
+366 DEKGMLN

-379 QATEDYFE
+379 QATEDFFNKE
-387 QGGTVD
+387 D
-393 GMV
+393 K

>member
-1 MFKQIEK
+1 MITLVNK
-8 YYDELVALRRHFHM
+8 YYDELVAIRRHLHM
-22 NPELSFQETET
+22 HPELSFQEEKT
-33 PQFIAD
+33 PEYIAAF
-39 YLTDLGIEVE
+39 LEEQGITVE
-49 TGVGGR
+49 RNVGGR
-55 GVVGRLIKN
+55 GVVGRLIK
-64 PDLPTLAIRADFDAL
+64 DGSLPTLAIRADFDAL
-79 PIQDEKEVPYKSQVP
+79 PIQDEKDAPYKSQVP
-94 GIMHA
+94 GVMHA
-99 CGHDAHTAVLLIT
+99 CGHDAHTAVLMIT
-112 AKILSE
+112 AKILAK
-118 NFDKL
+118 NFDKI

-151 SGVDAIIGQHVS
+151 KGVDAIIGQHVS
-163 SSLDVGKIGYK
+163 SDLDVGKLGYK

-183 DFWITIQGKGGHA
+183 DFWITIKGKGGHA

-208 TIRLC
+208 AIRLC

-219 VSRKTNPTTP
+219 VSRKTSATTP
-229 AVLSITQLEAGD
+229 AVISVTQLQAGD

-248 TAKIAGT
+248 SAKIAGT
-255 IRTFNAETQSLM
+255 IRTFDPTTQKLM
-267 YKELKKCL
+267 IDELKRCL

-281 MGITYELKYLKGYP
+281 MGITYDLKYSKGYP

-306 VVSAARKIESVEELV
+306 IVNAARKIEDIEELV
-321 ELEPSLGGE
+321 ELKPSLGGE

-366 DERGMVN
+366 DEKGMLN

-379 QATEDYFE
+379 QATEDFFNKE
-387 QGGTVD
+387 D
-393 GMV
+393 K

>member
-1 MFKQIEK
+1 MITLVNK
-8 YYDELVALRRHFHM
+8 YYDELVAIRRHLHM
-22 NPELSFQETET
+22 HPELSFQEEKT
-33 PQFIAD
+33 PEYIAAF
-39 YLTDLGIEVE
+39 LEEQGITVE
-49 TGVGGR
+49 RNVGGR
-55 GVVGRLIKN
+55 GVVGRLIK
-64 PDLPTLAIRADFDAL
+64 DESLPTLAIRADFDAL
-79 PIQDEKEVPYKSQVP
+79 PIQDEKDAPYKSQVP
-94 GIMHA
+94 GVMHA
-99 CGHDAHTAVLLIT
+99 CGHDAYTAVLMIT
-112 AKILSE
+112 AKILAK
-118 NFDKL
+118 NFDKI

-151 SGVDAIIGQHVS
+151 KGVDAIIGQHVS
-163 SSLDVGKIGYK
+163 SDLDVGKLGYK

-183 DFWITIQGKGGHA
+183 DFWITIKGKGGHA

-208 TIRLC
+208 AIRLC

-219 VSRKTNPTTP
+219 VSRKTRATTP
-229 AVLSITQLEAGD
+229 AVISVTQLQAGD

-248 TAKIAGT
+248 SAKIAGT
-255 IRTFNAETQSLM
+255 IRTFDPTTQKLM
-267 YKELKKCL
+267 IDELKRCL

-281 MGITYELKYLKGYP
+281 MGITYDLKYSKGYP

-306 VVSAARKIESVEELV
+306 IVNAARKIEDIEELV
-321 ELEPSLGGE
+321 ELKPSLGGE

-366 DERGMVN
+366 DETGMLN

-379 QATEDYFE
+379 QATEDFFNKE
-387 QGGTVD
+387 D
-393 GMV
+393 K